1 MSREFWARAFPN
13 KRGATQIKE
22 FNEVQDWSNPPDQG
36 SRFKVVVGLSP
47 RARHGVACVA
57 RRAGTAVEVACR
69 LRPAGSEVLQSGR
82 TAPGARHC
90 PEFGARAAIHRRLAL
105 RAVALGGRREL
116 GCRPVR
122 ASCCSRPSSTSSGA
136 CLATAETSINVILG
150 ERHPL
155 PAAGSR
161 HVLALPQTARLAA
174 LYDAQHIPNRS
185 APP

>member
-1 MSREFWARAFPN
+1 MSLSCECKSLCPVPSIALP
-13 KRGATQIKE
+13 TI
-22 FNEVQDWSNPPDQG
+22 V
-36 SRFKVVVGLSP
+36 FKVVVGLSP

-69 LRPAGSEVLQSGR
+69 LRPAGSGVLESAR

-122 ASCCSRPSSTSSGA
+122 ASRCSRPSSTSSGA

-155 PAAGSR
+155 QPGWLVY
-161 HVLALPQTARLAA
+161 VLALPQTARIAA

-185 APP
+185 APS

>member
-1 MSREFWARAFPN
+1 MWNSGKAKVLNSSSRWRTIETQSI
-13 KRGATQIKE
+13 RGFLT
-22 FNEVQDWSNPPDQG
+22 S
-36 SRFKVVVGLSP
+36 KVVVGLSP
-47 RARHGVACVA
+47 RPRHGVACVA

-122 ASCCSRPSSTSSGA
+122 ASRCSRPSSTSSGA

-174 LYDAQHIPNRS
+174 LS
-185 APP
+185 L